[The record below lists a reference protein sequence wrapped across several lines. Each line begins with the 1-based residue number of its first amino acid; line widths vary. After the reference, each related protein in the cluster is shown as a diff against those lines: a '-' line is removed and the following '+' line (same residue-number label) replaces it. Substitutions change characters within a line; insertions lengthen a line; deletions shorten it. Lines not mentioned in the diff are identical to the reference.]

1 MRKRYFVSYV
11 VQFGD
16 KSDFTSFGNGV
27 VEVEPPGDVMA
38 EWNAQVRQALLENPG
53 LKIGEANRL
62 ESETLQ
68 FIVLNF
74 QEL

>member
-1 MRKRYFVSYV
+1 MKKRYFVSYV

-16 KSDFTSFGNGV
+16 KSEFSSFGNGIA
-27 VEVEPPGDVMA
+27 EVEPPGENIA
-38 EWNAQVRQALLENPG
+38 EWNVEVRQALLENPE

-62 ESETLQ
+62 ESESLQ
-68 FIVLNF
+68 FIVLYF